1 MSINIVE
8 AFATK
13 NKCYQIGAPLTPRGL
28 MLHSIGTPQP
38 SAAVL
43 ARYYNQYQPG
53 GLSVCVHGFIQRDGT
68 YYQTLPYTMCAWHC
82 GGSANST
89 HIGIEMTEPASIVY
103 TGGASWRDL
112 DPAAT
117 EAHVRGTYAAAVEL
131 FAQLCTQYAL
141 APLEDGVIISH
152 AEGAARGIASAH
164 ADPTHLWRAF
174 GLTMDGFRADVA
186 AKMAAGNTDEEDDDM
201 VRYDSIDDVPGWA
214 QDTVRALM
222 DAGAL
227 QGDDQGRL
235 DLSLDMIRGMVIG
248 AKYAAAC
255 NPRYETIKD
264 MPAWAQT
271 GVQRLV
277 DRGVLAGTGGGKLDL
292 SLDMLR
298 TLLITQKMVDA
309 QEKEGKA

>member
-1 MSINIVE
+1 MKIIE
-8 AFATK
+8 AFAVK
-13 NKCYQIGAPLTPRGL
+13 NKCYQAGAPLTPRGI
-28 MLHSIGTPQP
+28 MLHSVGTPQP
-38 SAAVL
+38 SAAVF
-43 ARYYNQYQPG
+43 ARSYNQYQPG
-53 GLSVCVHGFIQRDGT
+53 GRSVCVHGFIQRDGT
-68 YYQTLPYTMCAWHC
+68 YYHTLPYTMRAWHC

-141 APLEDGVIISH
+141 DPLEDGVIISH

-186 AKMAAGNTDEEDDDM
+186 AAMAAKNTDEESEDSM

-214 QDTVRALM
+214 RSTVKEMM
-222 DAGAL
+222 DAGLIA
-227 QGDDQGRL
+227 GTGGGRL
-235 DLSLDMIRGMVIG
+235 DLSDDMLRMLYIMWHMRD
-248 AKYAAAC
+248 K
-255 NPRYETIKD
+255 RYGRVVDGKVMD
-264 MPAWAQT
+264 VPAWAIDSLQE
-271 GVQRLV
+271 LV
-277 DRGVLAGTGGGKLDL
+277 DKGVLAGVGDGKLDL
-292 SLDMLR
+292 SMDMLR
-298 TLLITQKMVDA
+298 TLSVCQRMMDA
-309 QEKEGKA
+309 AGSRK